1 MRFLGLAAVVVAVY
15 LLLKPK
21 GQAAASPAAGAP
33 PATNSDALDNI
44 MQAIFQKEGGHPGNR
59 NIVNN
64 NPGDVKSAANMTGTA
79 GGYATFADIGD
90 GWDALK
96 AWIQSHI
103 SAHPDWD
110 FYDTFDYYL
119 RGSTTAPAMTSRAT
133 RTPTPS
139 MSPTTPGLTR
149 HRPFQARWAIQR
161 DEVRHGTRSD
171 V

>member
-119 RGSTTAPAMTSRAT
+119 RGSTTAPSNDKQGNSDAYAEYVANYAGFD
-133 RTPTPS
+133 PTQTVS
-139 MSPTTPGLTR
+139 SALGYT
-149 HRPFQARWAIQR
+149 A
-161 DEVRHGTRSD
+161 
-171 V
+171 